1 MTGAGHTPPLPAIVD
16 RSGLLYYCPHSHRT
30 TGGSY
35 TVGKKTDRE
44 FIPVNIAVMTVS
56 DTRTEANDTSGQA
69 LVERLTAAGHRL
81 AEKVI
86 APDDIYRLRE
96 IVSRWIADPDVNV
109 IITTGGTGMT
119 GRDST
124 PEAIR
129 PLLDKELEGIGELF
143 RWLSYRDIKTST
155 VASRALGGVANAT
168 FIFCLPGSTG
178 ACRTGWDEIIEPQL
192 DYRSRPC
199 NMVELMPRLRER

>member
-1 MTGAGHTPPLPAIVD
+1 M
-16 RSGLLYYCPHSHRT
+16 
-30 TGGSY
+30 
-35 TVGKKTDRE
+35 GKKTDRE

-86 APDDIYRLRE
+86 APDDIYRLRAV
-96 IVSRWIADPDVNV
+96 VSRWIADPDVNV

-143 RWLSYRDIKTST
+143 RWLSYRDIRTST

-192 DYRSRPC
+192 DYRNGPC
-199 NMVELMPRLRER
+199 NMVELMPRLTER

>member
-1 MTGAGHTPPLPAIVD
+1 M
-16 RSGLLYYCPHSHRT
+16 
-30 TGGSY
+30 
-35 TVGKKTDRE
+35 GKKQDRE
-44 FIPVNIAVMTVS
+44 FIPVSIAVLTVS
-56 DTRTEANDTSGQA
+56 DTRTEADDTSGQA
-69 LVERLTAAGHRL
+69 LVERLTGAGHRL

-86 APDDIYRLRE
+86 VPDDIYRLRE
-96 IVSRWIADPDVNV
+96 VVSRWIADPGVNV
-109 IITTGGTGMT
+109 VITTGGTGMT

-129 PLLDKELEGIGELF
+129 PLLDKELEGVGELF

-155 VASRALGGVANAT
+155 VASRALGGVANGT

-192 DYRSRPC
+192 DYRSGPC
-199 NMVELMPRLRER
+199 NMVELMPRLREK